1 VHFPRIERDVLANGL
16 RIWSIVHDVAP
27 VVTAAIVFTRGTA
40 DDPLDRPGLAG
51 LTADLLDEGA
61 DGRSAIE
68 LAEAMSRL
76 GTHLDSGIG
85 PDMLTL
91 GFTAVAR
98 VFPAALDLVAGVVRR
113 PHLAIDD
120 LSRIRELRLSRLRQ
134 LRQSG
139 SALAERSFLAA
150 VFGAHGYS
158 HGALGTTASLGAI
171 TVEDARAW
179 YTEAVRPANAVLIV
193 SGDITHRAVLAS
205 ARRAFDG
212 WLDGPPAPDAAP
224 PVLSSGR
231 AGAMAQPDSPVLLI
245 NRPGAPQSELR
256 VGLLGPPRRVDSY
269 HSLVTMN
276 AALGGQFS
284 SRLNRHLREARGWT
298 YGARTTLDL
307 RRDAG
312 SFGCETSVQ
321 ADATANAV
329 TDILDEFRAV
339 RGPRPIA
346 ADELDRAKRSLTR
359 GYVRLFETAANLAN
373 AAAQL
378 AALSLPD
385 DTFDRFVPG
394 IAAVTEADV
403 LAAAA
408 SVIRPDE
415 CVAVVVGDAES
426 CRDRLAATGRRI
438 EDVTPEM

>member
-1 VHFPRIERDVLANGL
+1 
-16 RIWSIVHDVAP
+16 
-27 VVTAAIVFTRGTA
+27 
-40 DDPLDRPGLAG
+40 
-51 LTADLLDEGA
+51 
-61 DGRSAIE
+61 
-68 LAEAMSRL
+68 
-76 GTHLDSGIG
+76 
-85 PDMLTL
+85 
-91 GFTAVAR
+91 
-98 VFPAALDLVAGVVRR
+98 
-113 PHLAIDD
+113 
-120 LSRIRELRLSRLRQ
+120 
-134 LRQSG
+134 
-139 SALAERSFLAA
+139 
-150 VFGAHGYS
+150 
-158 HGALGTTASLGAI
+158 
-171 TVEDARAW
+171 
-179 YTEAVRPANAVLIV
+179 
-193 SGDITHRAVLAS
+193 
-205 ARRAFDG
+205 
-212 WLDGPPAPDAAP
+212 
-224 PVLSSGR
+224 
-231 AGAMAQPDSPVLLI
+231 
-245 NRPGAPQSELR
+245 
-256 VGLLGPPRRVDSY
+256 
-269 HSLVTMN
+269 MN